1 MDIDKISLATHVG
14 GSPVKRKTP
23 ILRTETTLTLIEAFC
38 GCYQKIALVYQEP
51 CPFVKERLKRENKP
65 GETTMC
71 PKCAQLIR
79 EQGGNACPCEDCK
92 MKEQICTYCNGKQVI
107 TSSIKLQVPIPRGI
121 CDGQVLII
129 PKEALTC
136 AGGQQLPGDIHVTCK
151 IEKSSIDGFRL
162 QNSNL
167 FVTTKI
173 NLLDALTRQP
183 FSIKHLDG
191 RTLDFDSSEEILQP
205 GQVFK
210 VNGEGWP
217 GTGSKPSG
225 DLYIDFDVI
234 FPDSICNNDEEL
246 KQLKE
251 MFGIEDME
259 CETPNSEMETVY
271 MEEVDVWSENPELA
285 QKYFGPRPTHSK

>member
-1 MDIDKISLATHVG
+1 MDIDKTSLATHVG

-38 GCYQKIALVYQEP
+38 GCYQKIAFVYQEP
-51 CPFVKERLKRENKP
+51 CPCVKERLKRENKP
-65 GETTMC
+65 GETIMC
-71 PKCAQLIR
+71 PRCAQLIR

-107 TSSIKLQVPIPRGI
+107 KSSIKLQVPIPRGI

-129 PKEALTC
+129 PKEAL
-136 AGGQQLPGDIHVTCK
+136 GEQKLPGDIHVTCK
-151 IEKSSIDGFRL
+151 IEKSSVDGFRL

-167 FVTTKI
+167 FVTTEI

-191 RTLDFDSSEEILQP
+191 RTLEFDSSEEILQP
-205 GQVFK
+205 GQIFK

-246 KQLKE
+246 KQLRD
-251 MFGIEDME
+251 MLGIEDAVME
-259 CETPNSEMETVY
+259 CETPISEMETVY

-285 QKYFGPRPTHSK
+285 RRYFGPRPHFK